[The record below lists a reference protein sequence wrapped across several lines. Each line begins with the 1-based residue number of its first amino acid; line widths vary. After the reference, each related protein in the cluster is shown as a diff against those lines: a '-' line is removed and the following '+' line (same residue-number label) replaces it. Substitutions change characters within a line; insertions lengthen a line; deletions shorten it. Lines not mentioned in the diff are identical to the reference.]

1 MRASANTFIVELPL
15 VTGDEERRILS
26 KTFSFART
34 LYNATLSQALG
45 RLQRMREDARWRE
58 AREMH
63 KGSERN
69 QIFRKLHQEYD
80 LTENGLRTLANR
92 HRVASGRNCLGAHE
106 AQNIGKT
113 VYRAFERYLFKK
125 GGKPRFKSYRR
136 GLHSVSGTDNRE
148 LMWKADKRIF
158 VWRKHVYQVKI
169 PSTPYYENVMNP
181 SLPEERL

>member
-1 MRASANTFIVELPL
+1 MRASADTFIVELPL

-26 KTFSFART
+26 KAFSFART

-45 RLQRMREDARWRE
+45 RLQRMREDARWRK
-58 AREMH
+58 AREMP

-69 QIFRKLHQEYD
+69 QIFRKLHKEYD

-92 HRVASGRNCLGAHE
+92 HRVASGQKCLGAHE

-113 VYRAFERYLFKK
+113 VYRALERYLFKQ

-136 GLHSVSGTDNRE
+136 GLHSIAGTDNHE
-148 LMWKADKRIF
+148 LMWKAEKRIF
-158 VWRKHVYQVKI
+158 VWRKHIYQVKI
-169 PSTPYYENVMNP
+169 PSTRYYENVMNP

>member
-1 MRASANTFIVELPL
+1 MRASKDTFIVELPL

-45 RLQRMREDARWRE
+45 RLRRMREDARWRE

-80 LTENGLRTLANR
+80 LTENGLRTMANR
-92 HRVASGRNCLGAHE
+92 HRVASGRKCLGAHE

-113 VYRAFERYLFKK
+113 V
-125 GGKPRFKSYRR
+125 
-136 GLHSVSGTDNRE
+136 
-148 LMWKADKRIF
+148 
-158 VWRKHVYQVKI
+158 
-169 PSTPYYENVMNP
+169 
-181 SLPEERL
+181 